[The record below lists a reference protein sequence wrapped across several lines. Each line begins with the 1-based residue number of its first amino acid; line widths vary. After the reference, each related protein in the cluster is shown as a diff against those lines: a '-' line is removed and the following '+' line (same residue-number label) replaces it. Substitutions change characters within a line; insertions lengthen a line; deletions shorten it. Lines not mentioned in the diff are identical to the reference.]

1 MLSWIGELF
10 WKFLTSGEDLK
21 SVFLQQKITLVEH
34 QNDVQNIGFQ
44 STDVAALFWDE
55 KFNSSLLY
63 TARSNIPRMDGE
75 KIGIRVIDETLQN
88 LMPLLQVLWH
98 DFNQKNRAKK
108 TCVNFE

>member
-44 STDVAALFWDE
+44 STDVAALF
-55 KFNSSLLY
+55 
-63 TARSNIPRMDGE
+63 
-75 KIGIRVIDETLQN
+75 
-88 LMPLLQVLWH
+88 
-98 DFNQKNRAKK
+98 
-108 TCVNFE
+108 

>member
-44 STDVAALFWDE
+44 STDVAASILRWEVQFFTIVPQPDQTFQEWME
-55 KFNSSLLY
+55 RRLAS
-63 TARSNIPRMDGE
+63 E
-75 KIGIRVIDETLQN
+75 
-88 LMPLLQVLWH
+88 
-98 DFNQKNRAKK
+98 
-108 TCVNFE
+108 

>member
-44 STDVAALFWDE
+44 STDVAASIL
-55 KFNSSLLY
+55 
-63 TARSNIPRMDGE
+63 R
-75 KIGIRVIDETLQN
+75 
-88 LMPLLQVLWH
+88 
-98 DFNQKNRAKK
+98 
-108 TCVNFE
+108 